1 MKPLLTTSAGLGL
14 ALALG
19 AGAVAAEQLGVT
31 KLPPPPWQRFGPLA
45 GSSRM
50 RLTLVSSRQNGI
62 TDERAWFASNGLDL
76 AEDRVPGPLGTDV
89 PLHPLPQGTPTS
101 FRGRRLIRAIRQPS
115 RLFLVYGRDFSAGRY
130 LVARAAG
137 TSVYGFDFVNYAY
150 APRPV
155 PGEKQFAYQAP
166 TWAAEI
172 AGTLL
177 VSHSHGTYSRSSRGQ
192 NAYVTAVDLQTGKL
206 RWRSRPLVSNA
217 ESFAVVKDAIVT
229 GYGFTKEPDFLYVLD
244 RRTGA
249 VLQRLPLPSSP
260 EYVIAK
266 SNRVYVRTYDHDLV
280 FRIRTA

>member
-1 MKPLLTTSAGLGL
+1 M
-14 ALALG
+14 
-19 AGAVAAEQLGVT
+19 AGAQQLRVT
-31 KLPPPPWQRFGPLA
+31 KLPPPPWQRFGPPA
-45 GSSRM
+45 GSSRI
-50 RLTLVSSRQNGI
+50 RLALVSSRQNRI

-89 PLHPLPQGTPTS
+89 PLHPLPPGTPTS

-130 LVARAAG
+130 LVARTAG
-137 TSVYGFDFVNYAY
+137 TPVYGFDFVNYAY

-172 AGTLL
+172 GGALL
-177 VSHSHGTYSRSSRGQ
+177 VSHSHDTYSRSSRGQ
-192 NAYVTAVDLQTGKL
+192 NGYVTAIDLRTGKL
-206 RWRSRPLVSNA
+206 RWRSKPLVANS

-260 EYVIAK
+260 GYVIAK
-266 SNRVYVRTYDHDLV
+266 SDRVYVRTYDHDLV